1 MPLIS
6 LIIPV
11 YNVEKYLKNCVD
23 SVIKQNYEDMEII
36 LVDDGS
42 KDNSP
47 RICDEYSEK
56 YDFINV
62 IHQKNGGASVARN
75 TGIDAATG
83 KYLMFIDS
91 DDWWN
96 QNVSLKSM
104 VDYVLKH
111 PKTEMFLFTSF
122 DYEEDFGYLQRNEH
136 KNFADLKTDSVE
148 SYYKSLLDNG
158 NMEVSACTKIL
169 KRDFVINEK
178 LYFKS
183 GLVCEDN
190 EWMIRI
196 LRVIKDVDIINEPL
210 FICRSDRK
218 GSVTHTIKEKNVTDV
233 LSVVQ
238 ESIDFYKSN
247 DNPVKNYEL
256 CFASYLWFSA
266 LGLCTY
272 LTKEERKNVKK
283 HFKDT
288 SSVLSYSNSKKTKLS
303 RFVYKIFGF
312 NNTICILGSYI
323 KYKSGHNISR
333 TKVSGN

>member
-96 QNVSLKSM
+96 
-104 VDYVLKH
+104 
-111 PKTEMFLFTSF
+111 
-122 DYEEDFGYLQRNEH
+122 
-136 KNFADLKTDSVE
+136 
-148 SYYKSLLDNG
+148 
-158 NMEVSACTKIL
+158 
-169 KRDFVINEK
+169 
-178 LYFKS
+178 
-183 GLVCEDN
+183 
-190 EWMIRI
+190 
-196 LRVIKDVDIINEPL
+196 
-210 FICRSDRK
+210 
-218 GSVTHTIKEKNVTDV
+218 
-233 LSVVQ
+233 
-238 ESIDFYKSN
+238 
-247 DNPVKNYEL
+247 
-256 CFASYLWFSA
+256 
-266 LGLCTY
+266 
-272 LTKEERKNVKK
+272 
-283 HFKDT
+283 
-288 SSVLSYSNSKKTKLS
+288 
-303 RFVYKIFGF
+303 
-312 NNTICILGSYI
+312 
-323 KYKSGHNISR
+323 
-333 TKVSGN
+333 